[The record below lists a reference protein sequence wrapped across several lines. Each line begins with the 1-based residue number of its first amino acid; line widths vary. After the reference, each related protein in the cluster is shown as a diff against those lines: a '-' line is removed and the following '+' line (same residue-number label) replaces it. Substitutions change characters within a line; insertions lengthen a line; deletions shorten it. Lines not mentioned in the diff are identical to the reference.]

1 MPVVYADVVWLVNF
15 VMDAM
20 LLATSA
26 WIAKR
31 DRRWRRILLGAL
43 IGSAYAMLL
52 FLPRLS
58 TLTTWPGKAIASL
71 IMVYVAIP
79 HRGWLDLLRNC
90 ALFYF
95 VAFVFAGAALAMH
108 YAIPGVSMAGGTI
121 VGGKHLA
128 YVSTTKSLSLVVAIV
143 LGTMAISYATKRASR
158 LRRLETSLLLARLSF
173 NGSSV
178 EFMGLA
184 DTGNQLRHPLTGR
197 PVCLVE
203 LGVLGPLLPDGL
215 SEALVRGEPVYD
227 AMSQLQ
233 EGLAAR
239 FTVVPLRGAGGNQT
253 FCLAFRPDGL
263 TFASDDGKETAAG
276 ACLIGIHVEPL
287 SADGR
292 FQAILH
298 IDAITGDDQFEDSRP
313 ADGQHQAP
321 DPTAAL
327 VDSDSSQTGW
337 GQ

>member
-1 MPVVYADVVWLVNF
+1 MPVVYADVVWFVNF
-15 VMDAM
+15 VMDAV

-43 IGSAYAMLL
+43 IGSLYAMLL

-71 IMVYVAIP
+71 VMVYVAIP
-79 HRGWLDLLRNC
+79 HRSWLDLLRNC
-90 ALFYF
+90 TLFYF
-95 VAFVFAGAALAMH
+95 VAFVFAGAAVAMH

-128 YVSTTKSLSLVVAIV
+128 YVTSTKSLSLVVAIV
-143 LGTMAISYATKRASR
+143 LGTMLISYATKRAHR
-158 LRRLETSLLLARLSF
+158 LRRLEASLYRAKLTF
-173 NGSSV
+173 NGSQAC
-178 EFMGLA
+178 FLGLA
-184 DTGNQLRHPLTGR
+184 DTGNQLRHPLSGR
-197 PVCLVE
+197 PVCLVD
-203 LGVLGPLLPDGL
+203 LAVLHPLLPDGL
-215 SEALVRGEPVYD
+215 SGVLKGGEPVYD
-227 AMSQLQ
+227 AMNQLP
-233 EGLAAR
+233 ESLVSR
-239 FTVVPLRGAGGNQT
+239 FTVVPFRGAGGSQT
-253 FCLAFRPDGL
+253 FCLAFRPDAL
-263 TFASDDGKETAAG
+263 SLVSDDENEIVAG
-276 ACLIGIHVEPL
+276 PCLIGIHVEPL
-287 SADGR
+287 STDGR